1 LPGHQRVYARLRRAM
16 PGNDAWWKARA
27 ISAFAMVDDNP
38 ELIPAPAPSS
48 RVLTYVT
55 ALTCGV
61 LAALALE
68 IYLSRIGL
76 DLVAAW
82 KSLFSTRSMQLRT
95 AGPWWAIAG
104 LAFIAGGAVAAAL
117 SRAPPPWRRFRLLR
131 WIAGAL
137 IVWLLAEIGGSASS
151 ATAATAGAHVAANLS
166 AMTAAAL
173 MALCGAYFTVRR

>member
-1 LPGHQRVYARLRRAM
+1 MAEHNPDL
-16 PGNDAWWKARA
+16 K
-27 ISAFAMVDDNP
+27 IS
-38 ELIPAPAPSS
+38 PAPSS

-68 IYLSRIGL
+68 IFLSRIGL

-82 KSLFSTRSMQLRT
+82 KSLFATRSMQLRT

-104 LAFIAGGAVAAAL
+104 LAFITGGAVAAAL
-117 SRAPPPWRRFRLLR
+117 SRAPPPWRRFRALR

-137 IVWLLAEIGGSASS
+137 IVLLLAEIGGSAST
-151 ATAATAGAHVAANLS
+151 ATAASAGTHVGANLS